1 MTTKVI
7 EYKSDQKPMDKS
19 AVLFQTG
26 EKDGIKYIW
35 RGSVEATKAIFKWM
49 FDWEDLEKQGVN
61 RLVGHLIV
69 KSVYG
74 TWNSQRVD
82 IDWTE
87 TNQSV
92 VAMIDNVYSAS
103 TVFFEYN
110 LTAHYSEKPLLE
122 KNSLAEMF
130 AASDKTDVA
139 LIVEGKQM
147 HFLSI
152 HSDYFSSLFSSNF
165 EEGQTKEIEVKEVSY
180 EDFVLLLSTI
190 YPMKVFPNDKTA
202 EKLLELANRFLMPYV
217 KQLVEHHL
225 LEHSK
230 LENEKMIMLGDQYG
244 IKSILEKTIN
254 QTNTVEK
261 MKKLEM
267 SPEYAKLS
275 SDTIAKLF
283 KRLLQVA

>member
-1 MTTKVI
+1 MQGSV
-7 EYKSDQKPMDKS
+7 Y
-19 AVLFQTG
+19 LFETG

-35 RGSVEATKAIFKWM
+35 SGSVNSSKAIFKWM
-49 FDWEDLEKQGVN
+49 FDWEELKKQGFN

-74 TWNSQRVD
+74 TWNPVRID

-92 VAMIDNVYSAS
+92 AAMIEKVYSAF

-110 LTAHYSEKPLLE
+110 LTAYYSEKPPLE
-122 KNSLAEMF
+122 KNSFDKMF
-130 AASDKTDVA
+130 AASEKTDVV
-139 LIVEGKQM
+139 LIVEGKKINVNKSY
-147 HFLSI
+147 LSI

-165 EEGQTKEIEVKEVSY
+165 KEGQMKEIEIKEVSY
-180 EDFVLLLSTI
+180 EDFGLLLSTI
-190 YPMKVFPNDKTA
+190 YPMMIFPNDKTA
-202 EKLLELANRFLMPYV
+202 EKLLELADRFLMPSV
-217 KQLVEHHL
+217 KHLVEHHL
-225 LEHSK
+225 LNLSK
-230 LENEKMIMLGDQYG
+230 LEDEKMIMLGDQYG
-244 IKSILEKTIN
+244 IKSILERSIS

-261 MKKLEM
+261 MKKLEK

-283 KRLLQVA
+283 KRLLQLV